1 MTNDNP
7 LAKTPAHFLANLDLA
22 AISLI
27 TAIRAEMSRPNS
39 PTAVQ
44 ALSDA
49 IGYLRTVRDAF
60 AVQYGLEAQT
70 SDDSMAL
77 IRQGLVDQMGE
88 EVVANAE
95 VTGQVPASVVADAML
110 DECYG
115 SDNA

>member
-1 MTNDNP
+1 MPDSSSVTTSNRP
-7 LAKTPAHFLANLDLA
+7 
-22 AISLI
+22 
-27 TAIRAEMSRPNS
+27 SRPNS

-60 AVQYGLEAQT
+60 AVRHGLEAQT

>member
-7 LAKTPAHFLANLDLA
+7 LAKTPAHFLANFDLA
-22 AISLI
+22 ALGLLKTIPELV
-27 TAIRAEMSRPNS
+27 ARPS
-39 PTAVQ
+39 PASIEELEN
-44 ALSDA
+44 ALS
-49 IGYLRTVRDAF
+49 YLRSVRDAY
-60 AVQYGLEAQT
+60 AVQHGLEAQT

>member
-1 MTNDNP
+1 MNNDNP

-27 TAIRAEMSRPNS
+27 TAISAEMSRPNS
-39 PTAVQ
+39 PKAVQ

-49 IGYLRTVRDAF
+49 ISYLRHVRDAF
-60 AVQYGLEAQT
+60 AAQYGLEAQT
-70 SDDSMAL
+70 SDDSMEL

-95 VTGQVPASVVADAML
+95 ATGQVPASVVAEAML